1 MIAQFLDAVAGAN
14 EIHFTYA
21 CAGAT
26 VQGPGFAA
34 SANPNICA
42 AMGQQQHDR
51 REWAERIFGYVVA
64 GGLLVPRMSLSV
76 ANFCFIRFSY
86 TLVWW
91 AFLLTK

>member
-51 REWAERIFGYVVA
+51 REWAERIFGFVVA
-64 GGLLVPRMSLSV
+64 GRLLVPSMSLSV
-76 ANFCFIRFSY
+76 ANFFFYSFFIH
-86 TLVWW
+86 
-91 AFLLTK
+91 